1 MPPPRDTVAGR
12 CRRPIRFDRGLPPQP
27 TRPGTLFEEH
37 KRMNVI
43 FKLLPEAVW
52 AGAPSD
58 KAAILEAMATRF
70 AAVYALDRSA
80 VLEGLQEREALGS
93 TGFGRRVA
101 LPHARIE
108 GLSRPIAAL
117 LKLEAPVDFGAA
129 DRLPVDLVIGL
140 LSPTN
145 AGATHLHALAA
156 LSRMVRD
163 EDMHRALTS
172 APDTETL
179 YALLTNASD
188 RDAA

>member
-1 MPPPRDTVAGR
+1 
-12 CRRPIRFDRGLPPQP
+12 
-27 TRPGTLFEEH
+27 
-37 KRMNVI
+37 MNAI

-52 AGAPSD
+52 VAAPAD
-58 KAAILEAMATRF
+58 KPAILAAMAARF
-70 AAVYALDRSA
+70 AQVYALDKVA
-80 VLEGLQEREALGS
+80 VLEGLEEREALGS
-93 TGFGRRVA
+93 TGFGRGVA
-101 LPHARIE
+101 LPHARID
-108 GLSRPIAAL
+108 GLARPIAAL
-117 LKLEAPVDFGAA
+117 MKLSAPVDYASA

-163 EDMHRALTS
+163 EDIHRALVEAT
-172 APDTETL
+172 DTETL

>member
-1 MPPPRDTVAGR
+1 
-12 CRRPIRFDRGLPPQP
+12 
-27 TRPGTLFEEH
+27 
-37 KRMNVI
+37 MNAY

-52 AGAPSD
+52 VGSPAD
-58 KAAILEAMATRF
+58 KPAILAAMAARF
-70 AAVYALDRSA
+70 AAVYGVDEGA

-93 TGFGRRVA
+93 TGFGRGVA
-101 LPHARIE
+101 LPHARID
-108 GLSRPIAAL
+108 GLGRPVAAL
-117 LKLEAPVDFGAA
+117 LKLESPVEFAAA
-129 DRLPVDLVIGL
+129 DRLPVELVIGL

-163 EDMHRALTS
+163 EDMLRALVE
-172 APDTETL
+172 ANDTETL

>member
-1 MPPPRDTVAGR
+1 
-12 CRRPIRFDRGLPPQP
+12 
-27 TRPGTLFEEH
+27 
-37 KRMNVI
+37 MNAI

-52 AGAPSD
+52 VANAAD
-58 KAAILEAMATRF
+58 KSAILAAMAERF
-70 AAVYALDRSA
+70 AKVYMLDRSV

-93 TGFGRRVA
+93 TGFGRGVA
-101 LPHARIE
+101 LPHARID
-108 GLSRPIAAL
+108 GLARPVAAL
-117 LKLEAPVDFGAA
+117 MKLAAPVDFAAA

-156 LSRMVRD
+156 LSRLVRD
-163 EDMHRALTS
+163 EDMHRALTE
-172 APDTETL
+172 ANDTETL

>member
-1 MPPPRDTVAGR
+1 MDV
-12 CRRPIRFDRGLPPQP
+12 
-27 TRPGTLFEEH
+27 
-37 KRMNVI
+37 V

-52 AGAPSD
+52 LDRPSD
-58 KAAILEAMATRF
+58 KQGILAALAHRF
-70 AAVYALDRSA
+70 AKVYALDEA
-80 VLEGLQEREALGS
+80 GVLDGLEEREALGS
-93 TGFGRRVA
+93 TGFGRGIA
-101 LPHARIE
+101 LPHARID
-108 GLSRPIAAL
+108 GLRRPVAAL
-117 LKLEAPVDFGAA
+117 LKLGQPVDFAAA

-163 EDMHRALTS
+163 EHMHRALTE

-179 YALLTNASD
+179 YALLTNAAD

>member
-1 MPPPRDTVAGR
+1 MA
-12 CRRPIRFDRGLPPQP
+12 
-27 TRPGTLFEEH
+27 
-37 KRMNVI
+37 MNVH

-52 AGAPSD
+52 VADLPD
-58 KAAILEAMATRF
+58 KSAILEVLADRF
-70 AAVYALDRSA
+70 AAVYLLDRSR
-80 VLEGLQEREALGS
+80 VLDALQEREALGS

-108 GLSRPIAAL
+108 GIARPMAAL
-117 LKLEAPVDFGAA
+117 LKLSTPVEFAAA

-172 APDTETL
+172 ATDTETL

>member
-1 MPPPRDTVAGR
+1 
-12 CRRPIRFDRGLPPQP
+12 
-27 TRPGTLFEEH
+27 
-37 KRMNVI
+37 MNAY

-52 AGAPSD
+52 VDSPTS
-58 KAAILEAMATRF
+58 KSAILEALAARF
-70 AAVYALDRSA
+70 ALVYALDQAA
-80 VLEGLQEREALGS
+80 VLDGLQEREALGS
-93 TGFGRRVA
+93 TGFGRGVA
-101 LPHARIE
+101 LPHARID

-117 LKLEAPVDFGAA
+117 LKLGSPVDFAAA

-163 EDMHRALTS
+163 EDMHRALTEAS
-172 APDTETL
+172 DTETL

>member
-1 MPPPRDTVAGR
+1 
-12 CRRPIRFDRGLPPQP
+12 
-27 TRPGTLFEEH
+27 
-37 KRMNVI
+37 MNAI

-52 AGAPSD
+52 TAAPGS
-58 KAAILEAMATRF
+58 KPAVLEALAERF
-70 AAVYALDRSA
+70 AAVYALDQND
-80 VLEGLQEREALGS
+80 VLDGLQEREALGS
-93 TGFGRRVA
+93 TGFGRGVA

-108 GLSRPIAAL
+108 GLSRPVAAL
-117 LKLEAPVDFGAA
+117 LKLAAPIDFAAA

-156 LSRMVRD
+156 LSRLVRD
-163 EDMHRALTS
+163 EDMHRALAEAS
-172 APDTETL
+172 DTETL